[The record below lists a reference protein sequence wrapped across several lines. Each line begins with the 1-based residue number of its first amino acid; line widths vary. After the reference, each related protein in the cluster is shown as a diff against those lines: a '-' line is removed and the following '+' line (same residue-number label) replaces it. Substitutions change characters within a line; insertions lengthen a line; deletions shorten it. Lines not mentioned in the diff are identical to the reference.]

1 MPTVRDA
8 TQADCPSISRVLC
21 ACYHWFGDNDVLS
34 PEIAAELVTQCGSV
48 EYVRKLMSS
57 VVTFVAEQDR
67 LVVGTATV
75 KENEL
80 NTLYVDPTCH
90 RKGIGRMLF
99 DEAAQAIAAGGFDEM
114 FLGTGASTSI
124 RFYEAMGMRRS
135 GDKIVESGPCKGWT
149 IAVYS
154 KPLKRAT

>member
-1 MPTVRDA
+1 MPTIRQA
-8 TQADCPSISRVLC
+8 TEKDCPSISHVLC
-21 ACYHWFGDNDVLS
+21 ACYRWFVDNEGFSL
-34 PEIAAELVTQCGSV
+34 ETMEQLVAQRGSV
-48 EYVRKLMSS
+48 EHVRKLMSS

-80 NTLYVDPTCH
+80 YTLYVDPTCH
-90 RKGIGRMLF
+90 RKGIGQMLF
-99 DEAAQAIAAGGFDEM
+99 DEAAKAIAAAGYDEM

-135 GDKIVESGPCKGWT
+135 GEKIVEAGPCKGWT